1 MTLFQAL
8 AGFTL
13 ASVVGICIGSI
24 SSFSER
30 FARALQPILIAV
42 EATPKIALAPLIIV
56 AFGYGMGSKI
66 VLATTVAFFPVFL
79 GTVAGLRAAE
89 QGRLDVLRALGASRL
104 QMFRLVALPGA
115 LPHIFAGINVAVVFA
130 LLAAIVGE
138 FMGSKEGLGTLIL
151 YANGNLDT
159 ARVFSILLVLA
170 ATGLTL
176 HGLIGVLRRRLL
188 FWDAARDGSLFH
200 CQRMNLSLTRNAQR
214 SRHARHARAGRHLQ
228 PAPLRQRP
236 PPLRLGADTASL
248 VLHLEEIL
256 RARTRAHL
264 LQVLELHRPPQP
276 RARIRQLHHLNF
288 CGVP

>member
-1 MTLFQAL
+1 LNAVLRGWLPLLVFALLIGTWEGAARLSLVDPMILPAPSDIAANFIEGFASGIYGQNLKVTLFQAL
-8 AGFTL
+8 SGFAL
-13 ASVVGICIGSI
+13 ACAMGICVGSI

-56 AFGYGMGSKI
+56 WFGYGMGSKV
-66 VLATTVAFFPVFL
+66 VLATTIAFFPVFI

-104 QMFRLVALPGA
+104 QMFRMVALPGA
-115 LPHIFAGINVAVVFA
+115 LPHIFAGINVAVVLA
-130 LLAAIVGE
+130 LLGAIVGE

-176 HGLIGVLRRRLL
+176 HGLIGMLRRRLL
-188 FWDAARDGSLFH
+188 FWDASRDETYAAAV
-200 CQRMNLSLTRNAQR
+200 Q
-214 SRHARHARAGRHLQ
+214 
-228 PAPLRQRP
+228 
-236 PPLRLGADTASL
+236 
-248 VLHLEEIL
+248 
-256 RARTRAHL
+256 
-264 LQVLELHRPPQP
+264 
-276 RARIRQLHHLNF
+276 
-288 CGVP
+288 